1 LTLRP
6 FSTTYTQ
13 RAKEKS
19 QKCMM
24 LQQIEPRGFDRNNR
38 KKKTRLYLSL
48 INIQEKE
55 KLERR
60 ERETTI
66 IILRLTADGSL

>member
-1 LTLRP
+1 
-6 FSTTYTQ
+6 
-13 RAKEKS
+13 
-19 QKCMM
+19 MM
-24 LQQIEPRGFDRNNR
+24 QQIEPRGFDRNNR

-66 IILRLTADGSL
+66 IILRLTADGSLQRKTAASQTSVHSYSFN